1 MKVLQFLLL
10 SAAAVVLSGCQKQ
23 TGPETSGPDGKGPA
37 ITLEGRV
44 APDSKVSDT
53 SFDNGDEIGLT
64 VVGWSGEEPA
74 ALSDYRDEDNVR
86 YVYEDGLFSALST
99 ACYPNSEDKV
109 TLWAYYPFTYGGGFV
124 PGSDELHVRVLAS
137 QDNEGDFK
145 ASDYLVAEASGIS
158 PSDAAVPMEF
168 RHILAKVR
176 LNVVLDGASEEK
188 VSAVMPYVAASA
200 VYDMTEGTLSSLADH
215 CEIAMFPVSSLCVE
229 AIIVPQTVKAGDY
242 LFYITVGE
250 RTFTYAAAED
260 MVFAAGTINEFRA
273 LVSQDASVKS
283 TVPVLSRS
291 NTCIW

>member
-1 MKVLQFLLL
+1 MKVLQFLIL

-109 TLWAYYPFTYGGGFV
+109 TLWAYYPFTYGGGSGYV
-124 PGSDELHVRVLAS
+124 PRRTMRV
-137 QDNEGDFK
+137 
-145 ASDYLVAEASGIS
+145 IS
-158 PSDAAVPMEF
+158 RLRIIWWLKHLEF
-168 RHILAKVR
+168 LLLMR
-176 LNVVLDGASEEK
+176 
-188 VSAVMPYVAASA
+188 P
-200 VYDMTEGTLSSLADH
+200 
-215 CEIAMFPVSSLCVE
+215 FPWNSVISWPKCV
-229 AIIVPQTVKAGDY
+229 
-242 LFYITVGE
+242 
-250 RTFTYAAAED
+250 
-260 MVFAAGTINEFRA
+260 
-273 LVSQDASVKS
+273 
-283 TVPVLSRS
+283 
-291 NTCIW
+291 